1 MSKSTEEHIDA
12 KIRRILKSE
21 TLLSDLTFRFA
32 CESFPDFPAYIASVM
47 TGDEISVRD
56 VRVQQRLMNPGGR
69 DIVTDV
75 MVYGED
81 GSVYDAE
88 PNTYAE
94 GSLIERGISHT
105 YLVGSR
111 LLKSGEEWRALRRGA
126 VIMLNRHDVFGK
138 EEAVIKV
145 EPCIIS
151 GGKKELYGKG
161 MCLYMVHVSDRGE
174 MGVER
179 DDLLRDLF
187 VGYCQEEMSL
197 PMTKKVV
204 DYILEEGVQE
214 SMYEY
219 IKEYFAQEL
228 AEGRAEARA
237 EAHAEGRAEGRAEGA
252 KEATISNAR
261 AMLAGGIPSDRV
273 ADILKLSESDMK
285 EVMNMR

>member
-1 MSKSTEEHIDA
+1 MSKLTEEHIDA

-56 VRVQQRLMNPGGR
+56 VRVQQRIMNPGGR

-81 GSVYDAE
+81 GSVYDVE

-94 GSLIERGISHT
+94 GSSIERGLFHM
-105 YLVGSR
+105 YLIGSKM
-111 LLKSGEEWRALRRGA
+111 LGKGERCSDLRKGV
-126 VIMLNRHDVFGK
+126 VIMLNRYDIFKEGKAVRHFSILDV
-138 EEAVIKV
+138 E
-145 EPCIIS
+145 S
-151 GGKKELYGKG
+151 GEKASLYSMELY
-161 MCLYMVHVSDRGE
+161 VVFVSPNGRR
-174 MGVER
+174 GVER

-219 IKEYFAQEL
+219 MKEYFAQEL
-228 AEGRAEARA
+228 AEGRAS
-237 EAHAEGRAEGRAEGA
+237 GRAEGA

-273 ADILKLSESDMK
+273 AAILKLSESDMK

>member
-1 MSKSTEEHIDA
+1 MSKLTEEHIDA

-21 TLLSDLTFRFA
+21 TLLNDLTFRFA
-32 CESFPDFPAYIASVM
+32 CESFQDFPAYIASVM

-81 GSVYDAE
+81 GSDYNAE

-94 GSLIERGISHT
+94 
-105 YLVGSR
+105 GSR

-126 VIMLNRHDVFGK
+126 VTMLNRHDVFGK
-138 EEAVIKV
+138 GEAVIKV

-151 GGKKELYGKG
+151 GGKKEFYGKG

-219 IKEYFAQEL
+219 MKEYFA
-228 AEGRAEARA
+228 
-237 EAHAEGRAEGRAEGA
+237 
-252 KEATISNAR
+252 
-261 AMLAGGIPSDRV
+261 
-273 ADILKLSESDMK
+273 
-285 EVMNMR
+285 

>member
-1 MSKSTEEHIDA
+1 MSELTEEHIDA

-32 CESFPDFPAYIASVM
+32 CESFPD
-47 TGDEISVRD
+47 
-56 VRVQQRLMNPGGR
+56 
-69 DIVTDV
+69 VTDV

-81 GSVYDAE
+81 GSVYDVE

-94 GSLIERGISHT
+94 GSSIERGLFHM
-105 YLVGSR
+105 YLIGSKM
-111 LLKSGEEWRALRRGA
+111 LGKGERWSDLRKGV
-126 VIMLNRHDVFGK
+126 VIMLNRYDIFKEGKAVRHFSILDV
-138 EEAVIKV
+138 E
-145 EPCIIS
+145 S
-151 GGKKELYGKG
+151 GEKASLCSMELY
-161 MCLYMVHVSDRGE
+161 VVFVSPNGRR
-174 MGVER
+174 GVER

-187 VGYCQEEMSL
+187 VGYYQEEMSL

-219 IKEYFAQEL
+219 MKEYFAQEL
-228 AEGRAEARA
+228 AEGRAS
-237 EAHAEGRAEGRAEGA
+237 GRAEGA

>member
-1 MSKSTEEHIDA
+1 MRE
-12 KIRRILKSE
+12 L
-21 TLLSDLTFRFA
+21 
-32 CESFPDFPAYIASVM
+32 PVM
-47 TGDEISVRD
+47 TGYEISVRD

-81 GSVYDAE
+81 GSDYNAE

-94 GSLIERGISHT
+94 GSLIERGIYHT

-111 LLKSGEEWRALRRGA
+111 PLKSGEEWRALRRGA
-126 VIMLNRHDVFGK
+126 VTMLNRHDVFGK
-138 EEAVIKV
+138 GEAVIKV

-151 GGKKELYGKG
+151 GGKKEFYGKG

-187 VGYCQEEMSL
+187 VGYYQEEMSL

-219 IKEYFAQEL
+219 MKEYFAQELAEGYFAQEL

-261 AMLAGGIPSDRV
+261 AMLS
-273 ADILKLSESDMK
+273 
-285 EVMNMR
+285 

>member
-56 VRVQQRLMNPGGR
+56 VRVQQRIMNPGGR
-69 DIVTDV
+69 DIVTD
-75 MVYGED
+75 VYGED

-94 GSLIERGISHT
+94 GSLIERGIYHT

-138 EEAVIKV
+138 GEAVIKV

-151 GGKKELYGKG
+151 GGKKEFYGKG

-187 VGYCQEEMSL
+187 VGYYQEEMSL

-219 IKEYFAQEL
+219 MKEYFAQEL
-228 AEGRAEARA
+228 AEGRAS
-237 EAHAEGRAEGRAEGA
+237 GRAEGRAEGA

-273 ADILKLSESDMK
+273 AAILKLSESDMK

>member
-1 MSKSTEEHIDA
+1 MFPKGDIPIIFSKNLYTSAALLLLIDMSKSTEEHIDA

-69 DIVTDV
+69 DIVTNV

-81 GSVYDAE
+81 GSVYNAE

-94 GSLIERGISHT
+94 GSLIERGIYHT

-138 EEAVIKV
+138 GEAVIKV

-151 GGKKELYGKG
+151 GGKKEFYGKG

-219 IKEYFAQEL
+219 MKEYFAQEL

-261 AMLAGGIPSDRV
+261 AMLS
-273 ADILKLSESDMK
+273 
-285 EVMNMR
+285 

>member
-1 MSKSTEEHIDA
+1 MSKLTEEHIDA

-56 VRVQQRLMNPGGR
+56 VRVQRLMNPGGR

-81 GSVYDAE
+81 GSVYDVE

-94 GSLIERGISHT
+94 GSSIERGLFHM
-105 YLVGSR
+105 YLIGSKM
-111 LLKSGEEWRALRRGA
+111 LGKGERWSDLRKGV
-126 VIMLNRHDVFGK
+126 VIMLNRYDIFKEGKAVRHFSILDV
-138 EEAVIKV
+138 E
-145 EPCIIS
+145 S
-151 GGKKELYGKG
+151 GEKASLCSMELY
-161 MCLYMVHVSDRGE
+161 VVFVSPNGRR
-174 MGVER
+174 GVER

-219 IKEYFAQEL
+219 MKEYFAQEL
-228 AEGRAEARA
+228 AEGRAS
-237 EAHAEGRAEGRAEGA
+237 GRAEGA

-261 AMLAGGIPSDRV
+261 AMLQ
-273 ADILKLSESDMK
+273 
-285 EVMNMR
+285 EVFPRIVWLTSSSSQRAI

>member
-1 MSKSTEEHIDA
+1 MSKLTEEHIDA

-32 CESFPDFPAYIASVM
+32 CESLPDFPAYIASVI
-47 TGDEISVRD
+47 TGTD
-56 VRVQQRLMNPGGR
+56 VVPCALRTQERMMNLGGR

-81 GSVYDAE
+81 GSVYNAE

-94 GSLIERGISHT
+94 GSSIERGLFHM
-105 YLVGSR
+105 YLIGSKM
-111 LLKSGEEWRALRRGA
+111 LGKGERWSDLRKGV
-126 VIMLNRHDVFGK
+126 VIMLNRYDIFKEGKAVRHFSILDV
-138 EEAVIKV
+138 E
-145 EPCIIS
+145 S
-151 GGKKELYGKG
+151 GEKASLCSMELY
-161 MCLYMVHVSDRGE
+161 VVFVSPNGRR
-174 MGVER
+174 GVER

-219 IKEYFAQEL
+219 MKEYFAQEL
-228 AEGRAEARA
+228 AEGRAS
-237 EAHAEGRAEGRAEGA
+237 GRAEGA

-261 AMLAGGIPSDRV
+261 AMLQ
-273 ADILKLSESDMK
+273 
-285 EVMNMR
+285 EVFPRIVWLTSSSSQRAI

>member
-1 MSKSTEEHIDA
+1 MSKLTEEHIDA

-81 GSVYDAE
+81 GSDYNAE
-88 PNTYAE
+88 PNMYAE
-94 GSLIERGISHT
+94 GSLIERGIYHT

-138 EEAVIKV
+138 GEAVIKV

-151 GGKKELYGKG
+151 GGKKEFYGKG

-219 IKEYFAQEL
+219 MKEYFAQEL
-228 AEGRAEARA
+228 AEGRAS
-237 EAHAEGRAEGRAEGA
+237 GRAEGA

-261 AMLAGGIPSDRV
+261 AMLQ
-273 ADILKLSESDMK
+273 
-285 EVMNMR
+285 EVFPRIVWLTSSSSQRAI